1 MDTGLKFD
9 DGINIVLVNNDDAFN
24 ADVLSYLEKNGFNI
38 IEASSSVELDQI
50 LNQTDVQIV
59 ILDTM
64 APGEGGLSVCRRL
77 VQEGQPAVILVSAAA
92 NEIDRIIGLEL
103 GADDCIAKPFNPR
116 ELLARI
122 KAILRR
128 RGGDVGP
135 VLRTTK
141 GGYKFSGFAFDI
153 AHRELKAPDGEI
165 ILLTEREFSLLRAFL
180 ANPKTVLS
188 RDKLIEQSYGAES
201 GTNDRAIDVQVSR
214 LRRKLEACCNETII
228 KTHRGAGYMLTCE
241 VFRT

>member
-1 MDTGLKFD
+1 MNTELKSSD
-9 DGINIVLVNNDDAFN
+9 DINIAVVDNNDAFRSEI
-24 ADVLSYLEKNGFNI
+24 LSYLIKNGFNA
-38 IEASSSVELDQI
+38 IEAASSVELDRI
-50 LNQTDVQIV
+50 LSQTSVQVV

-77 VQEGQPAVILVSAAA
+77 VQEGESAVILVSAAA

-128 RGGDVGP
+128 RGGDVPP
-135 VLRTTK
+135 VLRVAK
-141 GGYKFSGFAFDI
+141 GGYRFSGFAFDLG
-153 AHRELKAPDGEI
+153 HRELKAPNGEV
-165 ILLTEREFSLLRAFL
+165 ILLTEREFALLRTFL

-188 RDKLIEQSYGAES
+188 RDKLIKHSYGPGS
-201 GTNDRAIDVQVSR
+201 DTNDRAIDVQVSR
-214 LRRKLEACCNETII
+214 LRRKLEACCHETII

-241 VFRT
+241 VSRT